1 MSITSVMPSNRLILR
16 HPLLLMPSILPSI
29 RVFSNESVICIR
41 WPEYWSFSFSISPV
55 LIFRTNR
62 GGGFTHKPGQAVGHH
77 HRRWLMPHVIVVQL
91 LSRVQLCD
99 PMDCSTSVLH
109 LSPRVCSSSFKA
121 VMPSNYLI
129 LCRPLL
135 FLPSIFPSVGVFSN
149 ESGASRAT

>member
-1 MSITSVMPSNRLILR
+1 MRWLDGTTDGWTSIWANSRSLLKLMSITSVMPSNCLILR

-29 RVFSNESVICIR
+29 RVFSNESVLCIR

-77 HRRWLMPHVIVVQL
+77 HRRWLMPHVIVVQS

-109 LSPRVCSSSFKA
+109 YPPEFVQVHLRW
-121 VMPSNYLI
+121 
-129 LCRPLL
+129 
-135 FLPSIFPSVGVFSN
+135 
-149 ESGASRAT
+149 